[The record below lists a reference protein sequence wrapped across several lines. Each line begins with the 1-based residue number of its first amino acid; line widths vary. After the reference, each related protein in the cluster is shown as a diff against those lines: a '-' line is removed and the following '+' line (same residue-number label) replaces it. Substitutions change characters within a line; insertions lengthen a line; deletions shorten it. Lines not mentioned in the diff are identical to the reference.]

1 MKEVRL
7 KTETSFC
14 IRLICLSVLACSLA
28 GCLHAQVDIAWTRL
42 WDDAAN
48 DNDRF
53 IGVETD
59 DSGNVYAAGYAGT
72 GYAGD
77 MTFVAAKYLADG
89 TLAWQRQYN
98 PTGLVD
104 EATAMALD
112 RAHNLIVTGF
122 TGGSAYAAGD
132 WATIKYSPAGDSLWA
147 QTYSF
152 GTQDRPNAVA
162 VDDSGNAYVTGE
174 LGAYP
179 ILYCATIKYSPTGA
193 QQWEA
198 QYFANGVRTAR
209 GQAIAV
215 DHQGNSYVAGASTST
230 NWDIAVIKYDAQG
243 DTLWTA
249 TYDGPAHNSD
259 ISYAIAVDAAGNCF
273 VGGQSM
279 AANALPDAMVIKVG
293 PQGDTLW
300 TRRYD
305 GPAHRSDAVRAM
317 VLDHSGNVYVTG
329 YSAGTG
335 TNPGD
340 ILTIKYL
347 SDGTLGW
354 SARYD
359 GAVHS
364 TDQGNAIAR
373 DSLGN
378 TFVAGY
384 ATGHTQDY
392 DAVTLRYDTVG
403 RLRGIATYN
412 NNPSEAM
419 SAIAIDPS
427 NNAVSAGYTHN
438 FSDDALMIK
447 YRHITG
453 IEEEANGPVLANP
466 EPVTTI
472 TNGVLRLPAA
482 TRGRP
487 AATSRLLDI
496 TGKEV
501 MKLHSGPNDVHA
513 LAPGVYFI
521 PLVSADGTATPA
533 KVVITR

>member
-1 MKEVRL
+1 L

-14 IRLICLSVLACSLA
+14 IRLICLSVLAGCLA
-28 GCLHAQVDIAWTRL
+28 GSLHAQVDTAWSRL
-42 WDDAAN
+42 WDDPAN
-48 DNDRF
+48 DNDQF
-53 IGVETD
+53 IGVATD

-72 GYAGD
+72 GYPGD
-77 MTFVAAKYLADG
+77 MTFVAVKYLANG
-89 TLAWQRQYN
+89 TQSWQQQYN
-98 PTGLVD
+98 PTGLAD

-112 RAHNLIVTGF
+112 RAHNLILTGY
-122 TGGSAYAAGD
+122 TGGSTYASGD
-132 WATIKYSPAGDSLWA
+132 WATTKYSPAGDLLWA
-147 QTYSF
+147 RTYSY

-162 VDDSGNAYVTGE
+162 VDDSGNVYVTGE

-179 ILYCATIKYSPTGA
+179 ILFCATIKYSPTGD

-198 QYFANGVRTAR
+198 RYYAGAVPLAR
-209 GQAIAV
+209 GQAIAA
-215 DHQGNSYVAGASTST
+215 DLQGNCYVAGASNST
-230 NWDIAVIKYDAQG
+230 GWDIAVIKYDPQG

-249 TYDGPAHNSD
+249 TYDGPAHDDD
-259 ISYAIAVDAAGNCF
+259 ISSAIAVDAAGNCF

-279 AANALPDAMVIKVG
+279 AASGVPDAVVIKLNA
-293 PQGDTLW
+293 QGAILW
-300 TRRYD
+300 TQRYD

-335 TNPGD
+335 GNSAD

-347 SDGTLGW
+347 ADGSWGW
-354 SARYD
+354 GARYD
-359 GAVHS
+359 GPVHGP
-364 TDQGNAIAR
+364 DQGTAIAR

-384 ATGHTQDY
+384 SWGHTQDN
-392 DAVTLRYDTVG
+392 DAMTLRYDTVG
-403 RLRGIATYN
+403 RLRGTARYN
-412 NNPSEAM
+412 NSASEAM
-419 SAIAIDPS
+419 SAVAIDPS
-427 NNAVSAGYTHN
+427 NNAVSAGYTTN
-438 FSDDALMIK
+438 FSEDGLIIK

-453 IEEEANGPVLANP
+453 IEEEASGPVLANP

-482 TRGRP
+482 TRGHP

-501 MKLHSGPNDVHA
+501 MKLHSGPNDVHV
-513 LAPGVYFI
+513 LAPGVYFVS
-521 PLVSADGTATPA
+521 LVSADGTPTPA
-533 KVVITR
+533 KVIITR

>member
-1 MKEVRL
+1 
-7 KTETSFC
+7 
-14 IRLICLSVLACSLA
+14 LSILAAGLA
-28 GCLHAQVDIAWTRL
+28 GRLHAQVDTAWTRV
-42 WDDAAN
+42 WDDPAN

-53 IGVETD
+53 IGVATD

-72 GYAGD
+72 GNTGD
-77 MTFVAAKYLADG
+77 MTFLAAKYLANG
-89 TLAWQRQYN
+89 TLAWQQQYN
-98 PTGLVD
+98 PTGLADAV
-104 EATAMALD
+104 TAMALD
-112 RAHNLIVTGF
+112 RAHNLILTGY
-122 TGGSAYAAGD
+122 TGGGAYTAGH
-132 WATIKYSPAGDSLWA
+132 WATIKYSPAGDLLWA
-147 QTYSF
+147 QPYSF

-162 VDDSGNAYVTGE
+162 VDDSGNVYVTGE
-174 LGAYP
+174 LGTYP
-179 ILYCATIKYSPTGA
+179 ILFCATIKYSPTGA
-193 QQWEA
+193 QQWA
-198 QYFANGVRTAR
+198 ARYYAGAVPLAR

-215 DHQGNSYVAGASTST
+215 DLQGNCYVAGASNSAG
-230 NWDIAVIKYDAQG
+230 WDIAVIKYDPQG

-249 TYDGPAHNSD
+249 TYDGPAHGDD
-259 ISYAIAVDAAGNCF
+259 ISSAIAVDAADNCF

-279 AANALPDAMVIKVG
+279 AASGVPDAVVIKLNA
-293 PQGDTLW
+293 QGATLW
-300 TRRYD
+300 TQRYD

-347 SDGTLGW
+347 ADGTWGW
-354 SARYD
+354 GARYD
-359 GAVHS
+359 GTVHS
-364 TDQGNAIAR
+364 GDQGNAIAR

-384 ATGHTQDY
+384 ATNHTQNF
-392 DAVTLRYDTVG
+392 DAMTLRYDTVG
-403 RLRGIATYN
+403 RLRGTATYN
-412 NNPSEAM
+412 NSASEAM

-438 FSDDALMIK
+438 FSDDGLIIK

-453 IEEEANGPVLANP
+453 IEEDANGPVLANP
-466 EPVTTI
+466 GPVTTI

-482 TRGRP
+482 TRGQP

-513 LAPGVYFI
+513 LAPGVYLI
-521 PLVSADGTATPA
+521 SLVSADGTPTPT
-533 KVVITR
+533 KVIITR